1 MPTAKVETAKALSPS
16 QEPAKDP
23 ATNNP
28 GSSGTPI
35 DYPKSRISLVER
47 SVDEPRTLR
56 VAVIGGGIAG
66 ILAGI
71 LLPAKVPRI
80 DLVIYE
86 KSRDV
91 VSWHDQTTN
100 VTSNRSR
107 EVHGSRM
114 YTQECDVISLLTCI
128 NPHLPRILNGP
139 NNLPLA
145 PRSGSTGRVLLVG
158 IMFMTDLG

>member
-1 MPTAKVETAKALSPS
+1 MPTPKVEIAKGLSPS

-23 ATNNP
+23 ATNKS
-28 GSSGTPI
+28 GSSGAPV
-35 DYPKSRISLVER
+35 DYPKSRISLTER
-47 SVDEPRTLR
+47 FIDEPRPLR

-91 VSWHDQTTN
+91 VSQPDQITDAA
-100 VTSNRSR
+100 SNRPR
-107 EVHGSRM
+107 EVRGLRM
-114 YTQECDVISLLTCI
+114 CTQGCDVISLLTCI
-128 NPHLPRILNGP
+128 NPHLLPILNGP

-145 PRSGSTGRVLLVG
+145 PKSGSTGRVLLVDM
-158 IMFMTDLG
+158 MFMKSLG